1 MTFRSLALVLLLTG
15 LSGCAALTSV
25 NDASVELDA
34 YTLAPLAV
42 VETPARSV
50 HLVVQLPTS
59 AGALATDRILIKP
72 SALQAQYLPDGRWT
86 DPAPVLVQTLLLASL
101 QNAGGFQLVDR
112 DGGGLM
118 PDYTLMTELQD
129 FQAEPGGSDGPVPDG
144 PVTVRMRV
152 AMTLIRE
159 SDLSIAAS
167 RQFSATAIAASDST
181 PALIMAF
188 DKALREVLNDVVNWT
203 REQT

>member
-1 MTFRSLALVLLLTG
+1 MRFRPHILVLLLTG
-15 LSGCAALTSV
+15 LGGCAALSSINEDSTT
-25 NDASVELDA
+25 LDA

-42 VETPARSV
+42 VETPTRPV

-72 SALQAQYLPDGRWT
+72 SVLQAQYLPDGRWT
-86 DPAPVLVQTLLLASL
+86 DPAPVLLQTLLLASL

-118 PDYTLMTELQD
+118 PDFTLMTELQD
-129 FQAEPGGSDGPVPDG
+129 FQAEPNTTDTS
-144 PVTVRMRV
+144 VTVRVRV

-159 SDLSIAAS
+159 SDVSIAAS
-167 RQFSATAIAASDST
+167 RQFNATAVAANNST

-188 DKALREVLNDVVNWT
+188 HEALRTVLIDAVNWT
-203 REQT
+203 RANI

>member
-1 MTFRSLALVLLLTG
+1 MTFQSLALVLLLTG

-42 VETPARSV
+42 VETATRPV

-129 FQAEPGGSDGPVPDG
+129 FQAEPSGPEG
-144 PVTVRMRV
+144 PVTVRIRV

-167 RQFSATAIAASDST
+167 RQFSATASAASDST

-188 DKALREVLNDVVNWT
+188 DTALREALTDVVNWT
-203 REQT
+203 RAQT

>member
-1 MTFRSLALVLLLTG
+1 MTFQSLALVLLLTG

-42 VETPARSV
+42 VETATRPV

-118 PDYTLMTELQD
+118 PDYTLMTEVQD
-129 FQAEPGGSDGPVPDG
+129 FQAEPSGPEG
-144 PVTVRMRV
+144 PVTVRIRV

-167 RQFSATAIAASDST
+167 RQFSATASAASDST

-188 DKALREVLNDVVNWT
+188 YTALREALTDVVNWT
-203 REQT
+203 RAQT

>member
-1 MTFRSLALVLLLTG
+1 MTFQSLALVMLLTG

-42 VETPARSV
+42 VETATRPV

-129 FQAEPGGSDGPVPDG
+129 FQAEPSGPEG
-144 PVTVRMRV
+144 PVTVRIRV

-167 RQFSATAIAASDST
+167 RQFSATASAASDST

-188 DKALREVLNDVVNWT
+188 DTALREALTDVVNWT
-203 REQT
+203 RAQT

>member
-1 MTFRSLALVLLLTG
+1 MTFQSLALVLLLSG
-15 LSGCAALTSV
+15 LGGCAALTSV

-42 VETPARSV
+42 VETPARPV

-72 SALQAQYLPDGRWT
+72 SVLQAQYLPDGRWT
-86 DPAPVLVQTLLLASL
+86 DPAPVLVQTLLLASM

-118 PDYTLMTELQD
+118 PDYTLMTEVQD
-129 FQAEPGGSDGPVPDG
+129 FQAEPSGPEG
-144 PVTVRMRV
+144 PVTVRIRV

-167 RQFSATAIAASDST
+167 RQFSATANAASDST

-188 DKALREVLNDVVNWT
+188 DTALREALTDVVNWT
-203 REQT
+203 RAQT

>member
-101 QNAGGFQLVDR
+101 DR
-112 DGGGLM
+112 K
-118 PDYTLMTELQD
+118 
-129 FQAEPGGSDGPVPDG
+129 S
-144 PVTVRMRV
+144 
-152 AMTLIRE
+152 
-159 SDLSIAAS
+159 
-167 RQFSATAIAASDST
+167 
-181 PALIMAF
+181 
-188 DKALREVLNDVVNWT
+188 VV
-203 REQT
+203 